1 MLLSI
6 AHEPTMLVKT
16 MSEAEILEQIL
27 SFVVANF
34 LYMRRN
40 KDLKEDDSLLRN
52 GVITSLGVMEL
63 VDWVEQT
70 FGVQVDPSEITEQ
83 NFDTA
88 RSIARFVKKKSA
100 ALSSA

>member
-1 MLLSI
+1 
-6 AHEPTMLVKT
+6 
-16 MSEAEILEQIL
+16 MSEAEILHQVL

-63 VDWVEQT
+63 VDWVEET
-70 FGVQVDPSEITEQ
+70 FDVQVEPGEITEQ
-83 NFDTA
+83 NFDTP
-88 RSIARFVKKKSA
+88 RNIARFIRTKSGA
-100 ALSSA
+100 MAST

>member
-1 MLLSI
+1 
-6 AHEPTMLVKT
+6 
-16 MSEAEILEQIL
+16 MSEAEILQQVL

-63 VDWVEQT
+63 VDWVEET
-70 FGVQVDPSEITEQ
+70 FGVQVEPGEITEQ

-88 RSIARFVKKKSA
+88 RSVAQFVRAKSA
-100 ALSSA
+100 AMAAT

>member
-1 MLLSI
+1 
-6 AHEPTMLVKT
+6 
-16 MSEAEILEQIL
+16 MSEAEIRPQIV

-34 LYMRRN
+34 MYMRRN

-63 VDWVEQT
+63 VDWVEET
-70 FGVQVDPSEITEQ
+70 FGVQVEPGEITEQ

-88 RSIARFVKKKSA
+88 GNIARFIRTKTEA
-100 ALSSA
+100 MAGT